1 MDTELNKLVTLR
13 KGHIKPASRMLA
25 RAFRYDPII
34 AYALPDEKEHKT
46 KLPYV
51 YEFLLS
57 YNIRYAEAYAT
68 SERLE
73 GVAIWQRHEGK
84 KLNMPFW
91 HFFLSG
97 AIWPGLKMG
106 IKVGKRMQPF
116 TEYIE
121 NKRWELVPY
130 PHWYL
135 TYHT

>member
-1 MDTELNKLVTLR
+1 
-13 KGHIKPASRMLA
+13 MLA

-73 GVAIWQRHEGK
+73 GVAIWQRHERK
-84 KLNMPFW
+84 KSYMPFW
-91 HFFLSG
+91 HFFLS
-97 AIWPGLKMG
+97 
-106 IKVGKRMQPF
+106 
-116 TEYIE
+116 
-121 NKRWELVPY
+121 
-130 PHWYL
+130 
-135 TYHT
+135 